1 MTNLTRLLPLLALL
15 VPLSIPAFAEAITVT
30 ASRNATTPL
39 RMIWVYNR
47 ATCYGAAFP
56 KIILRKPKNGKLSY
70 RKTKVKVPKGK
81 RCAGKT
87 AYAVTVYYRPNRGF
101 RGNRK
106 CSVRVFLSAIFGR
119 NQSNGEIF
127 RRENHCAVNSNPPC
141 MADERNRHSRLFF
154 EIGFG

>member
-101 RGNRK
+101 RGTENAR
-106 CSVRVFLSAIFGR
+106 FGFSYPR
-119 NQSNGEIF
+119 YSGEI
-127 RRENHCAVNSNPPC
+127 
-141 MADERNRHSRLFF
+141 NRMVKFF
-154 EIGFG
+154 DAKITVR